1 MSSDVQAFVARL
13 ALAPPNGRW
22 SEAACQ
28 RLLDLTRPACNL
40 AGPQRGL
47 VARLQ
52 TPPSPD
58 HPLHI
63 SLFDT
68 VTNDMAEGINIGEV
82 LVKEGLALKRLDEN
96 TINYEASEASAMI
109 DARRETSNLMP
120 DVGAG
125 DSASVCRPGRKL
137 SVSEIYQ
144 STAGSSTC
152 SEELSLKSQLKK
164 LLHTQNMIHSIVCQ
178 KFGGSRSENVNS
190 ILNIMSKSQEDY
202 QTALARLLSSVA
214 SSQSA
219 SEAAAVSVGSSEV
232 KVVKPKFKSRDSVSS
247 RFHGTKK
254 LNAVEQVGS
263 QLAETVAL
271 TETDMDIEKVVQVEG
286 VEQEFIRCED
296 LTTSQAKLAVAEPGP
311 GREAPG
317 QQMCETVVAGG
328 GSPRVLE
335 LQLGG
340 VLVHPVLL
348 AGEWLLTAAEI
359 SRLVPRWHGY
369 NLLVSF
375 LAR

>member
-1 MSSDVQAFVARL
+1 
-13 ALAPPNGRW
+13 
-22 SEAACQ
+22 
-28 RLLDLTRPACNL
+28 
-40 AGPQRGL
+40 
-47 VARLQ
+47 
-52 TPPSPD
+52 
-58 HPLHI
+58 
-63 SLFDT
+63 
-68 VTNDMAEGINIGEV
+68 
-82 LVKEGLALKRLDEN
+82 
-96 TINYEASEASAMI
+96 
-109 DARRETSNLMP
+109 
-120 DVGAG
+120 
-125 DSASVCRPGRKL
+125 
-137 SVSEIYQ
+137 
-144 STAGSSTC
+144 
-152 SEELSLKSQLKK
+152 
-164 LLHTQNMIHSIVCQ
+164 
-178 KFGGSRSENVNS
+178 
-190 ILNIMSKSQEDY
+190 
-202 QTALARLLSSVA
+202 
-214 SSQSA
+214 
-219 SEAAAVSVGSSEV
+219 VSVGSSEV

-271 TETDMDIEKVVQVEG
+271 TETDMDSEKVVQVEG

-375 LAR
+375 LARKPGSAERFQSVSLQLDPADLLSQDLIRHRVAGTTVTTSGRLADKTVLFSLKDIPGILEQFSVQISAADLEEIRSLVK